1 MNDDV
6 KNILNNLLGS
16 KHIDSFT
23 LYKFLKGN
31 VAEVDELLNV
41 VDSLLKENK
50 LNGSEAFVLIE
61 YLSSLKLDIRIK
73 EIEPI
78 DIGIEKPDW
87 WQHPYVTDPT
97 HPYVTEPI
105 YVKTSPSTSPT
116 WNGSYTIS
124 SQPTSN
130 YCANNNTCCKNHNKR

>member
-1 MNDDV
+1 MNNDV
-6 KNILNNLLGS
+6 KNILNSLLGS
-16 KHIDSFT
+16 KHIDAFT

-31 VAEVDELLNV
+31 VTEVDELLNV
-41 VDSLLKENK
+41 VDSLLEENK

-61 YLSSLKLDIRIK
+61 YLSSLKPDIRIK

-87 WQHPYVTDPT
+87 LQ

-105 YVKTSPSTSPT
+105 YVKTSPSSSPT
-116 WNGSYTIS
+116 WNGSYTVS

-130 YCANNNTCCKNHNKR
+130 YFANNNTYCKKHNKR

>member
-1 MNDDV
+1 MNNDV
-6 KNILNNLLGS
+6 KNILNSLLGS
-16 KHIDSFT
+16 KHIDAFT

-31 VAEVDELLNV
+31 VTEVDELLNV

-73 EIEPI
+73 EIKPI

-87 WQHPYVTDPT
+87 L
-97 HPYVTEPI
+97 TEPI
-105 YVKTSPSTSPT
+105 YVKTSPSSSPT
-116 WNGSYTIS
+116 WNGSYTVS

-130 YCANNNTCCKNHNKR
+130 YFANNNTYCKKHNKR

>member
-16 KHIDSFT
+16 KHIDAFT

-31 VAEVDELLNV
+31 VAEVDELLNI

-50 LNGSEAFVLIE
+50 VNGSEAFVLIE

-73 EIEPI
+73 EIEPV
-78 DIGIEKPDW
+78 DIGI
-87 WQHPYVTDPT
+87 QN
-97 HPYVTEPI
+97 PYVTEPI
-105 YVKTSPSTSPT
+105 YVKTSPSSSPT
-116 WNGSYTIS
+116 WNGSYTVS
-124 SQPTSN
+124 SQPTN
-130 YCANNNTCCKNHNKR
+130 TYFANNNSYCKNHNKR

>member
-31 VAEVDELLNV
+31 VTEVDELLNI

-50 LNGSEAFVLIE
+50 VNGSEAFVLIE
-61 YLSSLKLDIRIK
+61 YLSSLKLDIKIK

-87 WQHPYVTDPT
+87 WQHPYVTET
-97 HPYVTEPI
+97 I
-105 YVKTSPSTSPT
+105 YVKPSSGSSAT
-116 WNGSYTIS
+116 WNGSYTVS
-124 SQPTSN
+124 PQPISN

>member
-1 MNDDV
+1 MNNDV
-6 KNILNNLLGS
+6 KNILNSLLGS
-16 KHIDSFT
+16 KHIDAFT

-31 VAEVDELLNV
+31 VTEVDELLNV

-50 LNGSEAFVLIE
+50 LNGSEAFALIE

-87 WQHPYVTDPT
+87 LQHPYVTEPI

-105 YVKTSPSTSPT
+105 YVKTSPSSSPT
-116 WNGSYTIS
+116 WNGSYTVS
-124 SQPTSN
+124 SQPTLN
-130 YCANNNTCCKNHNKR
+130 YFANNNNYCKKHNKR